1 MHPRQTSG
9 GASNQQL
16 QVLQVQGLQRHP
28 ASLAQPHLQDG
39 VAAGFLRSVISNL
52 PLWLLQSSE
61 SPYSLRTMVQSQA
74 VESLSIGKLAQA
86 GGVGVE
92 TIRYYQRRGL
102 LETPSRDREI
112 RRYGSDDVRRLRFI
126 RQAQSAGFTLEE
138 IKELLD
144 LDASEDRARAREL
157 AKARV
162 KALDEKIAELGRARD
177 ALRRLAR
184 ECGSGS
190 AGPCPILT
198 SFED

>member
-1 MHPRQTSG
+1 
-9 GASNQQL
+9 
-16 QVLQVQGLQRHP
+16 
-28 ASLAQPHLQDG
+28 
-39 VAAGFLRSVISNL
+39 
-52 PLWLLQSSE
+52 
-61 SPYSLRTMVQSQA
+61 MVQSQA
-74 VESLSIGKLAQA
+74 LQSLTIAKLAKA

-92 TIRYYQRRGL
+92 TVRFYQRKGL
-102 LETPSRDREI
+102 LETPTRGDGI
-112 RRYGSDDVRRLRFI
+112 RRYGSDDLRRLRFI
-126 RQAQSAGFTLEE
+126 RQAQAAGFTLQE

-162 KALDEKIAELGRARD
+162 KALDAKIAELESARD

-198 SFED
+198 SFEARPT